1 MKEEKRSLFNMIFG
15 NKKQKIYEQ
24 TLQLLSGFNATYTD
38 ISDNIKDNIIAKE
51 CINAIA
57 THCAKMMPKHYKRNG
72 QLKTEINRDI
82 NYIISCKP
90 NPFMTVYQFLYKTVS
105 LWLSQNNEYIYID
118 IDNRGYLRGLYPL
131 NPLFCTLIEYENDVW
146 LKFQFINGN
155 IYYVKYS
162 RIIHLRDYYI
172 DHDFYGDTNETLMGA
187 IETQTVA
194 DDGIKNA
201 IKISTSLRG
210 VIRGANAMLKD
221 KDVEGVRK
229 FFINDLLKSTSG
241 IAGLDARMDFKEINM
256 DPVLLNKEQLE
267 MVNGNIYGYFMISP
281 KIIKSEYTSDE
292 WNAFYESVIE
302 PRAIQMGQAFTN
314 AIFGDK
320 AIKEGNCVEFSV
332 NRIKYAKTDTKIS
345 LIKEAGSLGLL
356 TVDEGREILDLPAI
370 GGEEGNKRLQTL
382 NVINANLA
390 DKYQGGINNDGKQ
403 GTSNKG
409 NED

>member
-1 MKEEKRSLFNMIFG
+1 MKKEKRSLFKMIFG
-15 NKKQKIYEQ
+15 NKKQKILEQ

-57 THCAKMMPKHYKRNG
+57 THCAKMMPRHYQRDGQMKTAING
-72 QLKTEINRDI
+72 DI

-90 NPFMTVYQFLYKTVS
+90 NPFMTVYQFLYKTVA
-105 LWLSQNNEYIYID
+105 LWASQNNEFIYID
-118 IDNRGYLRGLYPL
+118 IDNMGYLRGLYPL
-131 NPLFCTLIEYENDVW
+131 NPLFCTLIEYENEIW
-146 LKFQFINGN
+146 LKFQFLNGN
-155 IYYVKYS
+155 IYYIKYS

-172 DHDFYGDTNETLMGA
+172 DHDFYGDTNEALLSA

-210 VIRGANAMLKD
+210 TLKAPNAMLKTSD
-221 KDVEGVRK
+221 IQEMRNNFVE
-229 FFINDLLKSTSG
+229 DLLKSTSG
-241 IAGLDARMDFKEINM
+241 IAGLDSRLDFKEINLN
-256 DPVLLNKEQLE
+256 PVLLNKEQLE
-267 MVNGNIYGYFMISP
+267 MVNGNIYGYFMISE
-281 KIIKSEYTSDE
+281 KIIKSEYIPDE
-292 WNAFYESVIE
+292 WNAFYESVLE

-320 AIKEGNCVEFSV
+320 AIKEGHCIEFSV
-332 NRIKYAKTDTKIS
+332 NRIRYAKTETKIS

-370 GGEEGNKRLQTL
+370 GGEEGSKRLQTL

-390 DKYQGGINNDGKQ
+390 DKYQGGTTDGKE

-409 NED
+409 I

>member
-1 MKEEKRSLFNMIFG
+1 MKKEKRSLFNMIFG
-15 NKKQKIYEQ
+15 NKKQKIQEQ
-24 TLQLLSGFNATYTD
+24 TLQLLSGYNATYTD

-57 THCAKMMPKHYKRNG
+57 THCAKMMPRHYKRSG

-82 NYIISCKP
+82 NYIVSCKP
-90 NPFMTVYQFLYKTVS
+90 NPYMTVYQFLYKVVS
-105 LWLSQNNEYIYID
+105 LWVSQNNEFIYID
-118 IDNRGYLRGLYPL
+118 IDDNGYLRGLYPL
-131 NPLFCTLIEYENDVW
+131 NPLFCTLIEYENEIW
-146 LKFQFINGN
+146 LKFQFLNGN
-155 IYYVKYS
+155 IYYAKYS
-162 RIIHLRDYYI
+162 RIIHLKDYYI
-172 DHDFYGDTNETLMGA
+172 DHDFYGDSSEALMSA

-210 VIRGANAMLKD
+210 ILKATNAMLKD
-221 KDVEGVRK
+221 KDVQNMRNN
-229 FFINDLLKSTSG
+229 FIEDLLKSTSG
-241 IAGLDARMDFKEINM
+241 IAGLDARMDFKEINIE
-256 DPVLLNKEQLE
+256 PVLLNKEQLE

-281 KIIKSEYTSDE
+281 KIIKSEYTADE
-292 WNAFYESVIE
+292 WNAFYESVLE

-320 AIKEGNCVEFSV
+320 AIREGHCIEFSV

-370 GGEEGNKRLQTL
+370 GGEEGSKRLQTL

-390 DKYQGGINNDGKQ
+390 DKYQGGINNGEE
-403 GTSNKG
+403 GASNKG
-409 NED
+409 NES

>member
-1 MKEEKRSLFNMIFG
+1 MKKEKRSLFNIIFG
-15 NKKQKIYEQ
+15 NKMQKILENR
-24 TLQLLSGFNATYTD
+24 LQLLSGYNATYTD
-38 ISDNIKDNIIAKE
+38 ISDNIKDNIIAKQ

-72 QLKTEINRDI
+72 QLKTEISRDI
-82 NYIISCKP
+82 NYIVSCKP
-90 NPFMTVYQFLYKTVS
+90 NPYMTVYQFLYKVVS
-105 LWLSQNNEYIYID
+105 LWLSQNNEFIYQD
-118 IDNRGYLRGLYPL
+118 IDKNGYLRGLYPL
-131 NPLFCTLIEYENDVW
+131 NPLFCTLVEYENEIW

-172 DHDFYGDTNETLMGA
+172 DHDFYGDSNEILMSA
-187 IETQTVA
+187 IETQTVV

-210 VIRGANAMLKD
+210 IIKAQNAMLKN
-221 KDVEGVRK
+221 KDVQGMRDEFV
-229 FFINDLLKSTSG
+229 NDLLKSTTG
-241 IAGLDARMDFKEINM
+241 IAGLDARMDFKEIDIN
-256 DPVLLNKEQLE
+256 PVLLNKEQLE

-281 KIIKSEYTSDE
+281 KIIKSEYSADE
-292 WNAFYESVIE
+292 WNAFYESVLE
-302 PRAIQMGQAFTN
+302 PRAIQMGQTFTN
-314 AIFGDK
+314 AIFGNK
-320 AIKEGNCVEFSV
+320 AIKDGHCIEFSV

-370 GGEEGNKRLQTL
+370 GGEEGKKRLQTL

-390 DKYQGGINNDGKQ
+390 DKYQGGIDNN
-403 GTSNKG
+403 
-409 NED
+409 E

>member
-1 MKEEKRSLFNMIFG
+1 MKKEKRSLFKMIFG
-15 NKKQKIYEQ
+15 NKKQKILEQ

-57 THCAKMMPKHYKRNG
+57 THCAKMMPRHYQRDGQMKTAING
-72 QLKTEINRDI
+72 DI

-90 NPFMTVYQFLYKTVS
+90 NPFMTVYQFLYKTVA
-105 LWLSQNNEYIYID
+105 LWASQNNEFIYID
-118 IDNRGYLRGLYPL
+118 IDNMGYLRGLYPL
-131 NPLFCTLIEYENDVW
+131 NPLFCTLIEYENEIW
-146 LKFQFINGN
+146 LKFQFLNGN
-155 IYYVKYS
+155 IYYIKYS

-172 DHDFYGDTNETLMGA
+172 DHDFYGDTNEALLSA

-210 VIRGANAMLKD
+210 TLKAPNAMLKTSD
-221 KDVEGVRK
+221 IQEMRNNFVE
-229 FFINDLLKSTSG
+229 DLLKSTSG
-241 IAGLDARMDFKEINM
+241 IAGLDSRLDFKEINLN
-256 DPVLLNKEQLE
+256 PVLLNKEQLE
-267 MVNGNIYGYFMISP
+267 MVNGNIYGYFMISE
-281 KIIKSEYTSDE
+281 KIIRSEYTSDE
-292 WNAFYESVIE
+292 WNAFYESVLE
-302 PRAIQMGQAFTN
+302 ARAIQMGQAFTN

-320 AIKEGNCVEFSV
+320 AIKEGHCIEFSV
-332 NRIKYAKTDTKIS
+332 NRIKYAKTETKIS

-370 GGEEGNKRLQTL
+370 GGEEGSKRLQTL

-390 DKYQGGINNDGKQ
+390 DKYQGGTIDGKE
-403 GTSNKG
+403 GTSNEG
-409 NED
+409 I